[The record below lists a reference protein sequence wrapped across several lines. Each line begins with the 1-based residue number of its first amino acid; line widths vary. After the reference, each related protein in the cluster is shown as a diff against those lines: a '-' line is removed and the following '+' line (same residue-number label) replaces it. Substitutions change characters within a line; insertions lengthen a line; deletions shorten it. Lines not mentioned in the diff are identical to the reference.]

1 MQQYEDDRL
10 QYYGRRMIPIRRL
23 MENAMKNMRAVQK
36 QQLKDKQ
43 IKDPSFDDWLL
54 VELTKWFNE
63 SFFEWVNTVP
73 CKVCG
78 KDTSQSKGSSVED
91 GVRVEVCNE
100 LNIQLLEP
108 HRMNDLDSK
117 MHPNNSIDFAQVLY
131 CCNTQT
137 KFYRYN
143 DVAQLLLTR
152 KGRCGEYANCFTFLC
167 RCLGYEARLVQAT
180 FDHVWTEVR
189 KLI

>member
-10 QYYGRRMIPIRRL
+10 QYYGQRMIPIRRL